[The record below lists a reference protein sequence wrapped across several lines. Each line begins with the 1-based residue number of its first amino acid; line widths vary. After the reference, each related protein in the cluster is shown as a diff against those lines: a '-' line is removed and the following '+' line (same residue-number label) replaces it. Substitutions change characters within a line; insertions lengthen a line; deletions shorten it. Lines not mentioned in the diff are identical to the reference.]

1 MMTDN
6 ENLSRTADLARRNAA
21 GIVSD
26 CLDFFLRGVS
36 AQLKRGRQRL
46 ARCTK
51 PPWERR
57 LAH

>member
-26 CLDFFLRGVS
+26 RLD
-36 AQLKRGRQRL
+36 
-46 ARCTK
+46 
-51 PPWERR
+51 
-57 LAH
+57 LAHRRKGKERPQRE